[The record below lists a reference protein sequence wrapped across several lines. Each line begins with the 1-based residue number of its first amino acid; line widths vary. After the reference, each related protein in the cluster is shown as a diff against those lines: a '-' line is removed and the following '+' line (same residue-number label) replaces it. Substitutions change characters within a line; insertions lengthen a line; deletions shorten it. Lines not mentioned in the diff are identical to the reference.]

1 MTTSRTEFVIIRHGQ
16 THGNITRTLQGQSNT
31 DLDET
36 GVQQVRLLARRLK
49 SHPAFEAVISSD
61 LKRALDTAQILV
73 DSIGGT
79 IIPNA
84 GLREWNLGILE
95 GRSWQDLQLEYPQ
108 IMNSFLNSHKDVE
121 VPGGERRSVMEKRV
135 SECLDILASEFAGKR
150 LLVVTH
156 GGVLRAIF
164 RHIVGLPAGNNMLP
178 QTSNASYNSCTCTNG
193 IWQLTCWND
202 TAHLNPALLHELITF

>member
-49 SHPAFEAVISSD
+49 SHPAFDAVISSD
-61 LKRALDTAQILV
+61 LKRARDTAQILV

-135 SECLDILASEFAGKR
+135 SECLDTLASEFAGKR

>member
-61 LKRALDTAQILV
+61 LKRARDTAQILV

-95 GRSWQDLQLEYPQ
+95 GRSWQDMQLEYPQ

>member
-61 LKRALDTAQILV
+61 LKRARDTAQILV

>member
-49 SHPAFEAVISSD
+49 SHPAFDAVISSD
-61 LKRALDTAQILV
+61 LKRARDTAQILV

>member
-61 LKRALDTAQILV
+61 LKRARDTAQILV

-135 SECLDILASEFAGKR
+135 SECLDTLASEFAGKR

-202 TAHLNPALLHELITF
+202 TAHLNPALLYELITF

>member
-61 LKRALDTAQILV
+61 LKRARDTAQILV

-202 TAHLNPALLHELITF
+202 TAHLNPNMLNELVTF